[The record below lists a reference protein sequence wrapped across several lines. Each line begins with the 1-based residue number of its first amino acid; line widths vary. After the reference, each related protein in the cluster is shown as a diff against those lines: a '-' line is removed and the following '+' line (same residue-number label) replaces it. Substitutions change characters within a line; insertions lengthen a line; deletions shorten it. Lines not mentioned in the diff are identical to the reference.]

1 MDRTLETLRPSRQ
14 RAGAGAGRVISPQ
27 TRYEAEAVEAL
38 SFGGREGVSQDATTS
53 NSYVPRRSHQRHIV
67 IVYIVVQ
74 NKVSSFVFISVLG
87 ARVGEI
93 LRNNLYISTECLCY
107 KDIILRLYKNDQ
119 SKNIQAIITIR

>member
-1 MDRTLETLRPSRQ
+1 MGRSTETRMDRTLETLRPSRQ

-67 IVYIVVQ
+67 IGYIVVQ
-74 NKVSSFVFISVLG
+74 NIFFCFYQCSRSKS
-87 ARVGEI
+87 R
-93 LRNNLYISTECLCY
+93 RNFE
-107 KDIILRLYKNDQ
+107 K
-119 SKNIQAIITIR
+119 